1 MARPKKRGPYKRH
14 QSSYDKGGRTK
25 NYKNIATGGEVPGS
39 TPRTTHQGYRGPGS
53 LYTLAKGMYEEKEL
67 QEDLEEEKLFTI
79 NQDVK
84 TLLESLIIRDDE
96 DET

>member
-1 MARPKKRGPYKRH
+1 VEKFPVQPQEPHIR
-14 QSSYDKGGRTK
+14 
-25 NYKNIATGGEVPGS
+25 
-39 TPRTTHQGYRGPGS
+39 
-53 LYTLAKGMYEEKEL
+53 YEEKEL